1 MTDDTL
7 LLQLKT
13 LIIEE
18 SEKQDVLAP
27 AELGDEEMLFGPDS
41 RLRLDSLDALQ
52 ISVALKEQFGV
63 RLQGDR
69 EVRKHMMRVI
79 DLANYVRQRQE

>member
-27 AELGDEEMLFGPDS
+27 DELGDEEMLFGPDS